1 MTKADEARINFAD
14 VEDQKDFGI
23 LPAGRYHV
31 EISNLTER
39 EASEQSDNP
48 GARILRWEFTVKSG
62 EYENRKMW
70 DNQVCVKSAFWKI
83 KALLQA
89 AGIDTDQ
96 ITYDAN
102 ENEFYNGD
110 DELDMD
116 DLVGT
121 EMDVKVGVR
130 PARKDPTTQREYQ
143 AQNRVNNFYEHE
155 ASDGDLLP

>member
-1 MTKADEARINFAD
+1 MTKADARINFAD
-14 VEDQKDFGI
+14 VEDQKDFSI

-31 EISNLTER
+31 EVTDLTER
-39 EASEQSDNP
+39 EASDQSDNP
-48 GARILRWEFTVKSG
+48 GARILRWEFTVKTG

-83 KALLQA
+83 KALLNA

-102 ENEFYNGD
+102 EKEFYHD
-110 DELDMD
+110 DDILDMD
-116 DLVGT
+116 DLVGK

-155 ASDGDLLP
+155 ASDADMLP